1 MALLRGLIHAD
12 LRSGLRSAWD
22 RIGEQS
28 SGSDYAIMTGRR
40 YGPYGNP
47 TSRSAIC
54 PPTINADDMD
64 FQVVAK
70 ILANQLAGWL
80 TGAL

>member
-1 MALLRGLIHAD
+1 
-12 LRSGLRSAWD
+12 
-22 RIGEQS
+22 
-28 SGSDYAIMTGRR
+28 MTGRR